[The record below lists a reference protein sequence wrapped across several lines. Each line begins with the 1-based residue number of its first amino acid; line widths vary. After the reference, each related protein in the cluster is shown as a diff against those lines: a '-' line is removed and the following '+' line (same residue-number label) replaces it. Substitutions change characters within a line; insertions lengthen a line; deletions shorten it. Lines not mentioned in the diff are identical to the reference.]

1 MERWFLLVLIG
12 LRIIRLS
19 FAGSGVIALAVM
31 VLSKARTIIGFL
43 TEATDFAEDTSF
55 AESADFAEDTNY
67 A

>member
-43 TEATDFAEDTSF
+43 TEATDS
-55 AESADFAEDTNY
+55 AESTDFAEDTNY